1 VLAKN
6 NQFKR
11 GFVMKHRQR
20 TLAELCLI
28 AGKYS
33 SPREFKNLDPMTFD
47 AMRKRTSVYQ
57 FFNET
62 IPKEAREQR
71 KQPEEPKRVKMFEE
85 INPRPMRFLLQF
97 YWQTGQPSA
106 AELSEG

>member
-1 VLAKN
+1 
-6 NQFKR
+6 
-11 GFVMKHRQR
+11 MKYRQR

-33 SPREFKNLDPMTFD
+33 SPREFKVSDPMAFD

-57 FFNET
+57 FFGET
-62 IPKEAREQR
+62 FPKQDDSYPDQR
-71 KQPEEPKRVKMFEE
+71 KTVKVVEE